1 MNKAIRF
8 GLAGAMLACV
18 AATVA
23 AKEPAPLVVRMA
35 WTISVDDQ
43 GHIVR
48 LSTRETK
55 LADIRDRIEHEIR
68 SWQFSPGKVDGVPA
82 PSDSTLVVTLMATP
96 TDDAHYAVRVTGAA
110 TGGGY
115 GVMTPPQYPHAS
127 LLSHRQGYVVLNV
140 NYGADGKVVDAAPAD
155 GAPKADSPFVN
166 ASIAAVRQWVFVP
179 EVIGGHPRAGAAI
192 VPICF
197 AIASKYAR
205 PPDCTW
211 KRPGDDLKVSGD
223 QMVALDSAV
232 TLKSDVAGRAL

>member
-8 GLAGAMLACV
+8 GLAGALLACV
-18 AATVA
+18 AAAAV
-23 AKEPAPLVVRMA
+23 AKEPAPLVVRMV
-35 WTISVDDQ
+35 WDISVDAQ

-82 PSDSTLVVTLMATP
+82 PSDSTLVVTLTATP
-96 TDDAHYAVRVTGAA
+96 TDGAHYAIRVTEAA

-115 GVMTPPQYPHAS
+115 GTMTPPQYPHAS
-127 LLSHRQGYVVLNV
+127 LLSHRQGYVVLKV
-140 NYGADGKVVDAAPAD
+140 NYGTDGKVLDAALAD
-155 GAPKADSPFVN
+155 GAPKADSPFIT
-166 ASIAAVRQWVFVP
+166 ASINAVRQWVFVP

-197 AIASKYAR
+197 AISGMHVR

-223 QMVALDSAV
+223 QMVALHSAV